1 LEPDEVPLLP
11 YPELDEPV
19 LEPVLEPYPELDEP
33 VLDPYPVFPVLDE
46 ELMVP

>member
-1 LEPDEVPLLP
+1 LDEPVLDDP

-19 LEPVLEPYPELDEP
+19 LE
-33 VLDPYPVFPVLDE
+33 PYPVFPVLDE